1 MLTKGEPT
9 TTSDYFA
16 SNKKRGGPPKTPN
29 TTRSNQKLASPPGNG
44 PSETISASVKRSRET
59 LHTHSS
65 GRESAPKAPSTKASL
80 IVDDNLGGD
89 DIFATEYGKP
99 SKADDDYVEEGD
111 GNESDELPVK
121 PSLALLETP
130 EKKKNAPSLK
140 GVDIEMEDAP
150 KVKSQSRNVKKR
162 KSEVLL
168 DKDESNESDNK
179 ISSVSKSLAVRTPKK
194 QRAAPKNNRP
204 ESREIQKIFDSIP
217 TVTPPSPSEASGAPK
232 KFNYAQQAQRSRT
245 PVGAGTK
252 DVPVGADNCLAG
264 LSFVFTGI
272 LDTIGREEAQSLAKR
287 YGGKVTGAPSS
298 KTSYVVLGNDA
309 GPKKLESIRKHKIKT
324 INEDGLFELI
334 RRLPANGGD
343 GKAAEQYQ
351 AKKMA
356 EEDKIRAMAAEIDQE
371 EKKAVKKPP
380 KVDSTAIKSSQMSSI
395 SAASG
400 VDDRLWTTKYAPT
413 SLAMICGNKGAVEKL
428 QEWLRNWRRNAKLN
442 FARPGKDGSGIY
454 RAVIIHGPPGIGKT
468 TAAHLVANVEGYDVV
483 ETNASDAR
491 SKKLVENGLL
501 GVLDTTS
508 LQGYFSGEGKKIQ
521 SEKKNLVLIMDEVDG
536 MSAGDRG
543 GVSALA
549 AVARKTRIPMI
560 LICNDRRLPKMKPFD
575 HVTYELP
582 FRRPTAEQIRARLS
596 TICYREG
603 LKIPTQVLDSL
614 IEGTHADIRQ
624 VVNMLSTVKLGH
636 HDMDYVQGKEMSKAW
651 EKHVILKPWDIVG
664 QILRAQMFSPSSNTS
679 LNDKIELYFNDHEF
693 SYLMLQENYLK
704 TNPTLA
710 ANLYGTEQKLKLLE
724 LADNAAASIS
734 DGDLVDRMIHGTQQQ
749 WSLMPIHAAFSFVRP
764 ASFIFGNMTD
774 RPAFTCWLGQNSKHG
789 TFTLGLIIPH

>member
-16 SNKKRGGPPKTPN
+16 SNKKRGEPPKIQN
-29 TTRSNQKLASPPGNG
+29 TTRSNQKLASPAGNG
-44 PSETISASVKRSRET
+44 RSETISANVKRSRET
-59 LHTHSS
+59 LHTHSA
-65 GRESAPKAPSTKASL
+65 GRESAPKAPSKTSL

-111 GNESDELPVK
+111 GYESDELPVK
-121 PSLALLETP
+121 PSSALLETP
-130 EKKKNAPSLK
+130 EKKKNAPSLNR
-140 GVDIEMEDAP
+140 VDIEMEDAP
-150 KVKSQSRNVKKR
+150 KVKYQSRNVRKR
-162 KSEVLL
+162 KSEVLF
-168 DKDESNESDNK
+168 DKDESSESDNK
-179 ISSVSKSLAVRTPKK
+179 ISSVSKSLPVRTPKK

-204 ESREIQKIFDSIP
+204 ESKEIQKIFDSIP

-245 PVGAGTK
+245 PVGGGTK

-272 LDTIGREEAQSLAKR
+272 LDTIGREEGQSLVKR

-309 GPKKLESIRKHKIKT
+309 GPKKLESIQKHKIKT

-356 EEDKIRAMAAEIDQE
+356 EEDKIRAMATEIDRE
-371 EKKAVKKPP
+371 EKKAMKNPP
-380 KVDSTAIKSSQMSSI
+380 KVDSTSIKSSQKSSI

-413 SLAMICGNKGAVEKL
+413 SLGMICGNKGAVEKL

-521 SEKKNLVLIMDEVDG
+521 SEKKNLVLIMDEEIG
-536 MSAGDRG
+536 RA
-543 GVSALA
+543 
-549 AVARKTRIPMI
+549 
-560 LICNDRRLPKMKPFD
+560 
-575 HVTYELP
+575 HV
-582 FRRPTAEQIRARLS
+582 
-596 TICYREG
+596 
-603 LKIPTQVLDSL
+603 
-614 IEGTHADIRQ
+614 
-624 VVNMLSTVKLGH
+624 
-636 HDMDYVQGKEMSKAW
+636 
-651 EKHVILKPWDIVG
+651 
-664 QILRAQMFSPSSNTS
+664 
-679 LNDKIELYFNDHEF
+679 
-693 SYLMLQENYLK
+693 
-704 TNPTLA
+704 
-710 ANLYGTEQKLKLLE
+710 
-724 LADNAAASIS
+724 
-734 DGDLVDRMIHGTQQQ
+734 
-749 WSLMPIHAAFSFVRP
+749 
-764 ASFIFGNMTD
+764 
-774 RPAFTCWLGQNSKHG
+774 
-789 TFTLGLIIPH
+789 